1 MHPLKKAFFVA
12 LGCISLALGTIG
24 IALPILPTVPFYLLT
39 AFCFANSSERLHTW
53 FTHTTVYKKYIGS
66 YFRRRGMT
74 RKAKAL
80 LIGTVTAIM
89 LPGFILMDKVP
100 VGRAIMA
107 IVWAGHIVYFGF
119 KVQTITQ
126 QEADLL
132 VLDEAGSAWELD
144 MVDKDLLRRAVLQR
158 PAGQECVLT
167 AHAAPQWMLDAAD
180 YVTEMKCIRH
190 PYQKGIAARKGVE
203 Y

>member
-119 KVQTITQ
+119 KVQ
-126 QEADLL
+126 ADHHP
-132 VLDEAGSAWELD
+132 AGSGRRHGTGTGRVSNRTAKNEAAAYFSTQR
-144 MVDKDLLRRAVLQR
+144 LRSGFIFFL
-158 PAGQECVLT
+158 G
-167 AHAAPQWMLDAAD
+167 
-180 YVTEMKCIRH
+180 
-190 PYQKGIAARKGVE
+190 
-203 Y
+203 

>member
-1 MHPLKKAFFVA
+1 MIHSIQFVLANAPFLLERRFFFAQKLVHSNIRHLPGHRKDLCHA
-12 LGCISLALGTIG
+12 SSQKSVFCRPRLHQPG

-126 QEADLL
+126 QEAD
-132 VLDEAGSAWELD
+132 
-144 MVDKDLLRRAVLQR
+144 
-158 PAGQECVLT
+158 
-167 AHAAPQWMLDAAD
+167 DAMAQAL
-180 YVTEMKCIRH
+180 E
-190 PYQKGIAARKGVE
+190 E
-203 Y
+203 

>member
-107 IVWAGHIVYFGF
+107 IGF
-119 KVQTITQ
+119 ESLRLHQTSEILPVTVGSWGGF
-126 QEADLL
+126 L
-132 VLDEAGSAWELD
+132 VI
-144 MVDKDLLRRAVLQR
+144 Q
-158 PAGQECVLT
+158 
-167 AHAAPQWMLDAAD
+167 
-180 YVTEMKCIRH
+180 
-190 PYQKGIAARKGVE
+190 RKGTRSRIR
-203 Y
+203 

>member
-89 LPGFILMDKVP
+89 LPGFILMD
-100 VGRAIMA
+100 
-107 IVWAGHIVYFGF
+107 
-119 KVQTITQ
+119 
-126 QEADLL
+126 
-132 VLDEAGSAWELD
+132 
-144 MVDKDLLRRAVLQR
+144 
-158 PAGQECVLT
+158 
-167 AHAAPQWMLDAAD
+167 
-180 YVTEMKCIRH
+180 
-190 PYQKGIAARKGVE
+190 
-203 Y
+203 